1 MFYELQHSLTPEYFR
16 KEYNQNFSFPAHL
29 HKAFEYFS
37 VTSGEMIITVDNTPY
52 HLYKGDSLLV
62 FPNQIHSISS
72 TESSHN
78 LCIFSPELV
87 RAYTSKITGMIPES
101 NKFTAGKHIA
111 YALSGLSDNASVIDK
126 KALFYSICA
135 EFDKTAKYVKRD
147 ADKRD
152 LLSIIFKYVEANYNK
167 ACSLYNLSDDTG
179 YSYSYLSRYFKNI
192 VGVSFNNYVN
202 RYRISNA
209 CYLLGNTDYTILQC
223 ALDSGYD
230 SLRSFNRNFTDYLSV
245 TPSEYRASLKN
256 NE

>member
-1 MFYELQHSLTPEYFR
+1 MFYEFQHSLTPEYVR

-37 VTSGEMIITVDNTPY
+37 VLSGEMKITVDNISY
-52 HLYKGDSLLV
+52 HLLQGESLLV

-72 TESSHN
+72 TDSSHN

-87 RAYTSKITGMIPES
+87 RAYTSKVTGMVPEN
-101 NKFTAGKHIA
+101 NKFTAGDHIV
-111 YALSGLSDNASVIDK
+111 YALSNLNDDASVIEK

-135 EFDKTAKYVKRD
+135 EFDKTAKYIKRD
-147 ADKRD
+147 DDKKD
-152 LLSIIFKYVEANYNK
+152 LLLLIFKYVEANYNK
-167 ACSLYNLSDDTG
+167 PCSLYNLSVDTG

-230 SLRSFNRNFTDYLSV
+230 SLRSFNRNFINYLSI
-245 TPSEYRASLKN
+245 TPKEYRASLKN